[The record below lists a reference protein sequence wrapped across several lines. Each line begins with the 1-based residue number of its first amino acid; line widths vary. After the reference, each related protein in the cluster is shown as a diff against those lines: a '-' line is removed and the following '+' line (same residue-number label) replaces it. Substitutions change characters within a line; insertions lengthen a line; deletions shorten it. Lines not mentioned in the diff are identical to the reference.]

1 MTTEITAL
9 GEREI
14 LALAIS
20 LEEEDAR
27 IYRDP
32 AEKVRAR
39 FPGAASILDSMR
51 EEEKSHRT
59 RLHEFYLG
67 RYGDHVPYVRRH
79 DVKGFLKRRPL
90 WLHPAPNPRQ
100 ILRLVSTMEDET
112 RRFYQDAANH
122 ASSEEVRALLNDL
135 AGAEED
141 HQDLLAAEIRQKKKS
156 L

>member
-1 MTTEITAL
+1 M
-9 GEREI
+9 
-14 LALAIS
+14 
-20 LEEEDAR
+20 
-27 IYRDP
+27 
-32 AEKVRAR
+32 
-39 FPGAASILDSMR
+39 
-51 EEEKSHRT
+51 
-59 RLHEFYLG
+59 
-67 RYGDHVPYVRRH
+67 
-79 DVKGFLKRRPL
+79 KGFLKRRPL